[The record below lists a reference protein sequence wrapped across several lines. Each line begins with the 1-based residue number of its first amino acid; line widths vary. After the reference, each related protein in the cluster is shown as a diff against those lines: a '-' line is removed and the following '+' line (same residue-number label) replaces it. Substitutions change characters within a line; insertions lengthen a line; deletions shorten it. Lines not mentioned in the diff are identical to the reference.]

1 MSLEVQVGLSG
12 EEEEIFWEVF
22 IGIPQV
28 GENLN
33 VLGTMTLKQILYI
46 NPLNTELNPI
56 CQ

>member
-12 EEEEIFWEVF
+12 EEEEILWGVF

-28 GENLN
+28 GENLK

-46 NPLNTELNPI
+46 KGV
-56 CQ
+56 